1 MNNELQIST
10 AGEDLLASIDDGT
23 NRLFI
28 NNTEIDSSDWVGSG
42 TYTTTVSGHSISITK
57 IDSLSGNIGL
67 KRLSDY
73 SYQLFRYETESIN
86 LTSQWDGTYTVSL
99 GISVN

>member
-1 MNNELQIST
+1 MNNELQIAT
-10 AGEDLLASIDDGT
+10 GGEELLASIDDGT

-28 NNTEIDSSDWVGSG
+28 NNTEIDSSNWVGSG
-42 TYTTTVSGHSISITK
+42 TYTTTVGGHSISIVK

-67 KRLSDY
+67 KKLSDY
-73 SYQLFRYETESIN
+73 SYQLFRYEAETIN
-86 LTSQWDGTYTVSL
+86 LTSQWDGSYTVSL